1 MFITTRNNYT
11 TLTKDIYLI
20 KVLEKKTLCIQLD
33 VIIAQLEF
41 TLLPEEGFKEKD
53 ISILSPLNFK

>member
-20 KVLEKKTLCIQLD
+20 KVLENPRHY
-33 VIIAQLEF
+33 V
-41 TLLPEEGFKEKD
+41 
-53 ISILSPLNFK
+53 SY